1 MRCATKTGFKRLT
14 LGLLAAA
21 LLVAAG
27 CQRADWS
34 DPTYITQQLR
44 EGNITE
50 QKVGLKKLSDLSEE
64 KQAEAVPAVVEVYE
78 SGNMNQEQAIELLV
92 DLRVEEAKDAY
103 MKELKENNAG
113 YAGAAAAALGETGA
127 TDAIPDMLELY
138 KSTRADD
145 TRLAILRGFQHM
157 PDKRMVDPLV
167 ETLDLSVDNHQIA
180 LHSYSCE
187 ILGDIAQD
195 NPDAFEESAQR
206 ALVRARFLSNKTG
219 QSVEKECS
227 LAIQQLGEP
236 AVPILV
242 ETFKGENEQVNQLL
256 MKYRNDS
263 AKYPPNRAKVGAIAS
278 LTAMRADKAV
288 DLYLDDLDR
297 ERERPSTMPRKFLRS
312 WWTKEAEALDKMIL
326 GVGDLGADKAKGLLG
341 DVLTGKMNDKWSEV
355 LDYQSEMQL
364 RQDAAFALVRLG
376 AREATDVMMKMAEG
390 GVIKGLERRA
400 RALEQKEDMEPMSPV
415 DRYQFNWMVAK
426 AYSYLATG
434 EELEAMK
441 SLINAQPDEREELR
455 EKLKD
460 FLPAIKLAKKCLAE
474 DSADAKASCFGD
486 AIDADK
492 ETKRKKAAW
501 ELMWLPQEA
510 AAPVIVENLS
520 TDDLGTREILEQALY
535 RNPSEAAIDEIDKLL
550 EEEADET
557 SEGYQRDRNRLKLLR
572 AWLEN
577 HFA

>member
-1 MRCATKTGFKRLT
+1 MRRATKTGFKRLT

-21 LLVAAG
+21 LLVGAG

-34 DPTYITQQLR
+34 DPAYITKQLR
-44 EGNITE
+44 DGNITE

-64 KQAEAVPAVVEVYE
+64 KQAEAVPAVAEVYK
-78 SGNMNQEQAIELLV
+78 SGNMNQEQAMELLV
-92 DLRVEEAKDAY
+92 ELRVKEAKDAY

-113 YAGAAAAALGETGA
+113 YAGAAAEALGETGA

-138 KSTRADD
+138 NSTRADD
-145 TRLAILRGFQHM
+145 TKLAILRGFQHM

-167 ETLDLSVDNHQIA
+167 ETLELSVDNHQIA

-187 ILGDIAQD
+187 ILGDIAQE
-195 NPDAFEESAQR
+195 NPDAFDESAQR

-236 AVPILV
+236 VVPILV
-242 ETFKGENEQVNQLL
+242 ETFQGENDQVNQLL

-263 AKYPPNRAKVGAIAS
+263 AKFPPNRAKVGAIEN

-288 DLYLDDLDR
+288 DLYLDDLER
-297 ERERPSTMPRKFLRS
+297 ERERPSTMPQKFLRS

-326 GVGDLGADKAKGLLG
+326 GIGDLGANKATDLLV
-341 DVLTGKMNDKWSEV
+341 DAMTGEMNDTWSEV

-376 AREATDVMMKMAEG
+376 ARDATDAMMEMAEG

-426 AYSYLATG
+426 AYSFLATG
-434 EELEAMK
+434 EELDAMK
-441 SLINAQPDEREELR
+441 SLIEAQPDERKELR
-455 EKLKD
+455 KKLEG
-460 FLPAIKLAKKCLAE
+460 FLPAIKLAEKCLAKG
-474 DSADAKASCFGD
+474 SADAKASCFGE
-486 AIDADK
+486 AIDA
-492 ETKRKKAAW
+492 EEENKRKKAAW

-520 TDDLGTREILEQALY
+520 TDNLGTREILEQALY

-550 EEEADET
+550 DEEADET
-557 SEGYQRDRNRLKLLR
+557 SEGYERDRNRLKLLR
-572 AWLEN
+572 AWLKN